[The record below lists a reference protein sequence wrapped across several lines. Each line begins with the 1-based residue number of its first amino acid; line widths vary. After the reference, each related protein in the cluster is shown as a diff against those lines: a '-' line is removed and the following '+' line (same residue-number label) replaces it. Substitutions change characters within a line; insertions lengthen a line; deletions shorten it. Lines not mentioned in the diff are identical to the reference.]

1 MPSKTAD
8 TIERTLNMF
17 ITKQRKILQILQF
30 PHFDDLV
37 NKWMTVVP
45 IDLFRICDIQ
55 IHLEV
60 PLLCV
65 FQNQVKR
72 ILSMEAENQLIKI
85 VQVSLIYHLVS
96 LRVILQLILLAH
108 IKQSMIRKQEICFKQ
123 LIEWSEQIIERC
135 HIIYNKLYDFKCT
148 L

>member
-1 MPSKTAD
+1 
-8 TIERTLNMF
+8 
-17 ITKQRKILQILQF
+17 
-30 PHFDDLV
+30 
-37 NKWMTVVP
+37 MTVVT
-45 IDLFRICDIQ
+45 IDFFRICDVQ

-65 FQNQVKR
+65 FQNQVKC
-72 ILSMEAENQLIKI
+72 ILSVESENQLIKI

-108 IKQSMIRKQEICFKQ
+108 IKQSMIRKQEVCFKQ

-135 HIIYNKLYDFKCT
+135 HIIYN
-148 L
+148 